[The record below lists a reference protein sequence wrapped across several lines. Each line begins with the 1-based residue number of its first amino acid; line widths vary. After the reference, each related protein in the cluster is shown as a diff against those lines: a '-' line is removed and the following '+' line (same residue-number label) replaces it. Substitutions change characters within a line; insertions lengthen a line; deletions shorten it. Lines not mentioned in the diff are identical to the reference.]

1 MKKGLSSTYDFSST
15 YQENLERGPGFEGE
29 LPPLRETFPR
39 ACRLLDFE
47 LASPFGIPAGL
58 LLDSRWI
65 SLYARLGFDL
75 LTYKTVRT
83 RRHESLP
90 FPNCLFVEP
99 GSLLDPAQRVPAR
112 PLSPEG
118 KRRTIPWIGEEAR
131 GDLREL
137 RGSTGEEEGPPVW
150 QLTPVALPPRLR
162 ARLQLQPRHL
172 EEITITNSF
181 GMPSR
186 DPSVW
191 QADMERSKSLLQ
203 KGQILIA
210 SVVGSSDPRE
220 GLSCLAE
227 DYVRCAMLAQE
238 AGADIIELNYSCPNS
253 SSREGALYADPETSS
268 HISRRVQRALRGTPL
283 FLKVGYF
290 PHDEPLDAVV
300 RANAPFVQGIV
311 GINSVKLPVA
321 GPDGE
326 EVLPG
331 RSESGICGAGIRRCG
346 LDFVGKVAE
355 IRKRE
360 RYDFVLVG
368 VGGVMTP
375 RDIEGYLAQGA
386 DAVQS
391 CTGAM
396 WNPYLAQEW
405 HKQDKF

>member
-1 MKKGLSSTYDFSST
+1 MRKDLSPTYDFTRT
-15 YQENLERGPGFEGE
+15 YEENLEWGPRFEEE
-29 LPPLRETFPR
+29 LPPLREDLPR
-39 ACRLLDFE
+39 SYRLLDFE
-47 LASPFGIPAGL
+47 LGSPLGIPAGL

-83 RRHESLP
+83 RRQESLP
-90 FPNCLFVEP
+90 FPNCLFVGPGGLEEP
-99 GSLLDPAQRVPAR
+99 GPGSSGR

-118 KRRTIPWIGEEAR
+118 RRQAGLLLKEQARGNAQMPGFFIGEEEDSPAWYLR
-131 GDLREL
+131 PGDL
-137 RGSTGEEEGPPVW
+137 PPK
-150 QLTPVALPPRLR
+150 LR
-162 ARLQLQPRHL
+162 ARLQLQPSYRQEL
-172 EEITITNSF
+172 TITNSF

-203 KGQILIA
+203 RGQILIA

-220 GLSCLAE
+220 GLSALTE
-227 DYVRCAMLAQE
+227 DYVRCAIMAQE

-253 SSREGALYADPETSS
+253 SSIEGALYADPETSS
-268 HISRRVQRALRGTPL
+268 QISRRVQRALRGTPL

-290 PHDEPLDAVV
+290 SHDEPLEAVV
-300 RANAPFVQGIV
+300 HANAPLAQGIV
-311 GINSVKLPVA
+311 GINSVKLPVV

-331 RSESGICGAGIRRCG
+331 RRESGICGAGIKFCG
-346 LDFVGKVAE
+346 MDFVGKVAG

-360 RYDFVLVG
+360 RYDFVLIG
-368 VGGVMTP
+368 VGGIMTP

-396 WNPYLAQEW
+396 WIPYLAQEW
-405 HKQDKF
+405 HKKDP

>member
-1 MKKGLSSTYDFSST
+1 MRKGLSSTYDFSST
-15 YQENLERGPGFEGE
+15 YRENLERGPGFEGE
-29 LPPLRETFPR
+29 LPPLREALPR
-39 ACRLLDFE
+39 PCRLLDFE
-47 LASPFGIPAGL
+47 LGSPFGIPAGL

-83 RRHESLP
+83 RRQESLP
-90 FPNCLFVEP
+90 FPNCLFVGPEDFEEP
-99 GSLLDPAQRVPAR
+99 SSGPPGRAPLAEGRRRASALLEEQAQGGRQMLRSL
-112 PLSPEG
+112 
-118 KRRTIPWIGEEAR
+118 I
-131 GDLREL
+131 
-137 RGSTGEEEGPPVW
+137 GEEEGPPVW
-150 QLTPVALPPRLR
+150 QLSPGALPPRLR

-172 EEITITNSF
+172 VEITITNSF

-220 GLSCLAE
+220 GLSGLTE

-238 AGADIIELNYSCPNS
+238 ARADIIELNYSCPNS
-253 SSREGALYADPETSS
+253 SSKEGALYADPETSS
-268 HISRRVQRALRGTPL
+268 HISGRVQRALRGTPL

-300 RANAPFVQGIV
+300 HANAPFVQGIV

-375 RDIEGYLAQGA
+375 RDIERYLALGA

-405 HKQDKF
+405 HKQVSS